1 MQIKSSISSYYY
13 LFILSLLITSC
24 NNNKIPEERFEIPT
38 GDYPK
43 LVDVPDRP
51 TYLSPN
57 EMAKIQKN
65 LESNRNAAIEAA
77 KQDPET

>member
-1 MQIKSSISSYYY
+1 MFVASMASIVVVVGASVVVAVVVVVVV
-13 LFILSLLITSC
+13 
-24 NNNKIPEERFEIPT
+24 
-38 GDYPK
+38 
-43 LVDVPDRP
+43 VDVPDRP